1 MQLSLLSCTKSVLDR
16 LQKVQNAAARL
27 VLRTKRYDS
36 TTPLLH
42 QLHWLKIPQRI
53 EFKSCLTTY
62 KCLNNLAPTY
72 LADFCIPLSFS
83 SLRKDLRSVD
93 SRKLTVPKS
102 KTVSYGDRSF
112 PVAGPRLWND
122 LPVSLRVHS
131 QSTESFKKELKTHFF
146 NKSFP
151 FISY

>member
-1 MQLSLLSCTKSVLDR
+1 M
-16 LQKVQNAAARL
+16 
-27 VLRTKRYDS
+27 
-36 TTPLLH
+36 LH
-42 QLHWLKIPQRI
+42 QLRWMKIYKRI

-72 LADFCIPLSFS
+72 LADFCILLSSS

-122 LPVSLRVHS
+122 LPVSLQSIHS
-131 QSTESFKKELKTHFF
+131 LLKVLRKNLNSFFQ
-146 NKSFP
+146 
-151 FISY
+151 